1 MKTQFLTVK
10 AALYAAVM
18 GALGDIL
25 TLFAIP
31 IGPNTHINLYVLP
44 AVLVG
49 ATNGW
54 FLGALAGAIGALYTI
69 VLWGHPGSILYGAI
83 LGGFTGLFREKLGL
97 RLIFAAF
104 IAHIISLPWLYW
116 SLHIWLGIPLP
127 IFYLGMGTM
136 AIQLFVVCLITEGI
150 IAIPAIRRR
159 IPSTINLDPKK
170 KVA

>member
-1 MKTQFLTVK
+1 MEKKSITVK
-10 AALYAAVM
+10 QALYAAII

-54 FLGALAGAIGALYTI
+54 FLGAVAGAIGALYTI
-69 VLWGHPGSILYGAI
+69 VLWGHPGSIVYGAI
-83 LGGFTGLFREKLGL
+83 LGGLTGLFREKLRL
-97 RLIFAAF
+97 RVTFAAI
-104 IAHIISLPWLYW
+104 IAHIISLPWLYFN
-116 SLHIWLGIPLP
+116 LHTWLGIPLP

-136 AIQLFVVCLITEGI
+136 AIQLIVACLITEGL
-150 IAIPAIRRR
+150 IAIPAIKHR
-159 IPSTINLDPKK
+159 IPSTINLESKK
-170 KVA
+170 KTV